1 MIFMKKANA
10 EQVNKKKRY
19 VQRILLC
26 ICIISLPV
34 LLWVWYH
41 AVTPQDRYF
50 IRLEEADLKHIF
62 IYNGRTGRSEIELE
76 GDDRQAVAEQ
86 LLQVTLKGGWRTEG
100 MDSRGQMYH
109 IVLTDGREF
118 DFGVTSFMEQGTDGM
133 FQSFPHYVIDG
144 IRMYN
149 VHQKEEGLSEQIK
162 KRYAELMSRLYP
174 A

>member
-1 MIFMKKANA
+1 
-10 EQVNKKKRY
+10 
-19 VQRILLC
+19 
-26 ICIISLPV
+26 
-34 LLWVWYH
+34 
-41 AVTPQDRYF
+41 
-50 IRLEEADLKHIF
+50 
-62 IYNGRTGRSEIELE
+62 
-76 GDDRQAVAEQ
+76 
-86 LLQVTLKGGWRTEG
+86 

-149 VHQKEEGLSEQIK
+149 VPQKEEGLSEQIK